1 MKAGQG
7 SCLEEQIKFL
17 LLYLYKVHYK
27 VGPVLFKKFILQINE
42 EVPRCPSALGQGRTE
57 CLPGPSTVCADETKS
72 ENSLLGD

>member
-57 CLPGPSTVCADETKS
+57 CLPGPSTVCWGIKKS
-72 ENSLLGD
+72 TLSLEGA